1 MDVRTYVMEALK
13 SNPKLISR
21 LPTQADILDFLEELK
36 EAGLNRNESIHE
48 LSAEL
53 IKTWNKADCPP
64 VDLKN
69 VKQKMNEFLVSTKE
83 AKRFPRESHQ
93 AKKPKT
99 GIATRKSARQSGTE
113 INPEH
118 NKSSMCEEN
127 PDQGEPSSIVDLQ
140 TNSSS
145 KSGPSPRPPSRT
157 RSSLKSDPAN
167 EYKQLL
173 SEKLFDILS
182 H

>member
-13 SNPKLISR
+13 SNLRLISR

-83 AKRFPRESHQ
+83 AIKQKNQKQELLHGSQ
-93 AKKPKT
+93 
-99 GIATRKSARQSGTE
+99 
-113 INPEH
+113 
-118 NKSSMCEEN
+118 
-127 PDQGEPSSIVDLQ
+127 PDNQGL
-140 TNSSS
+140 
-145 KSGPSPRPPSRT
+145 R
-157 RSSLKSDPAN
+157 
-167 EYKQLL
+167 
-173 SEKLFDILS
+173 
-182 H
+182 